1 MMRFLLIALGA
12 ALGANAR
19 YWIGVWAGSRLGV
32 DFPYGT
38 FLVNVTGCFLIG
50 LFFGLGETRF
60 TISSELRLLFVVGF
74 LGSYTTFSSFG
85 YESIMLLRSSTLLL
99 AGLNLLLTLALGL
112 PAVVLG
118 LQVARWLT

>member
-12 ALGANAR
+12 TLGANAR
-19 YWIGVWAGSRLGV
+19 YWMGVWAGSRFGA

-38 FLVNVTGCFLIG
+38 FLVNITGCFLIG
-50 LFFGLGETRF
+50 LFFGFGETRF
-60 TISSELRLLFVVGF
+60 TISGEQRLFFVVGF

-85 YESIMLLRSSTLLL
+85 YESINLLRSGNLWL
-99 AGLNLLLTLALGL
+99 AGLNIMLTLVFGL

-118 LQVARWLT
+118 LQVARWLA

>member
-12 ALGANAR
+12 TLGANAR
-19 YWIGVWAGSRLGV
+19 YWMGVWAGSRLGA

-38 FLVNVTGCFLIG
+38 FLVNVTGSFLIG

-60 TISSELRLLFVVGF
+60 TLSSELRLFFVVGF

-85 YESIMLLRSSTLLL
+85 YESINLVRSGNLWL
-99 AGLNLLLTLALGL
+99 AGLNLLLTLAIGL
-112 PAVVLG
+112 ASVVGG
-118 LQVARWLT
+118 LQVARWLS